1 MGAYFKN
8 VYCEIV
14 LEKIMARLKT
24 NQNKTNLQNNWLTSC
39 FRTFYCWKR
48 GLNRLHVCLTI
59 IRAHFI
65 GIPGPQQRWETRNT
79 EHLCAFHLLRKSV
92 NHKNT
97 TVKSETETQQQK
109 NKNKKKPLI
118 NLKVEELHLDG
129 HTQNTP
135 QPQEIQN
142 NGTATSCSRRT
153 FYRFTCVITLAGCWE
168 NTLSIL
174 LSENKL

>member
-1 MGAYFKN
+1 MY
-8 VYCEIV
+8 I
-14 LEKIMARLKT
+14 ARLFSKKSWHAWKQTKT
-24 NQNKTNLQNNWLTSC
+24 KQICKIIDWRHVFVHFTYSSD
-39 FRTFYCWKR
+39 CWKR

-153 FYRFTCVITLAGCWE
+153 FYQFTCVITLAGCWE